1 MWWLFF
7 AFVLLSNATATPQLP
22 PSAIDTTQAAF
33 GGTYSDC
40 DGSPCV
46 TPSSVPLWPSSHGGT
61 SSRWPSLSLNTRPR
75 APVVVACLGGSATA
89 GGGHMPRDKQYASLL
104 RAALQRTGSEGGAPH
119 VDLLGAALSGRR
131 QRQETGGEGGA
142 PHVDGGAATRKQ
154 GPVVLN
160 MAHGMTDT
168 FYALLHFNA
177 LVPRNATHVVWEY
190 AINDPDNDCEPQKA
204 PSWGCTDQ
212 TRGRGFCPRG
222 KCGDGCV
229 ERNCGSGGCACQLAF
244 RAMTAEYVR
253 YFRRF
258 VEMVRDHPNR
268 PVLIFVMLWNAPF
281 TLPHPKT
288 VIHDRL
294 RPLLANQLVVDVA
307 RDWVEQKCHAL
318 ARGRQCSSTSI
329 TDKAMFIAEESGG
342 GAGVVKRYDS
352 HPNEAIHRYI
362 GGRLFDIIDGN
373 GGAAF
378 RPLVDE
384 TLKKNTPLLRAKETT
399 PTQPNKPMR
408 ATGDNG
414 AIDVERAA
422 SWRTTSLLFD
432 APRLPS
438 QDDLVARFN
447 LTYATKGKAESN
459 RFDRMRSVIV
469 PACGKGKEGTQPQQG
484 LPGLRELSF
493 NVIIQPDEQLKGVTV
508 DIGREAAKTLSIEWR
523 ADGHPD
529 GQEKLGVVYT
539 DAEGTTTGG
548 SAKRVPLRLA
558 SWALPVL
565 PSYHGFYDAWFEVDC
580 EGEFAT
586 QLIETNY
593 CAARRRL
600 VRGAGTLFV
609 CDNTRTSVRW
619 ISALVV
625 KKGVGEEDA

>member
-1 MWWLFF
+1 MRCLWRAWRAF
-7 AFVLLSNATATPQLP
+7 AFVLLSNATATPQLH
-22 PSAIDTTQAAF
+22 PSAIDTIQAAVS
-33 GGTYSDC
+33 GTYSDC

-46 TPSSVPLWPSSHGGT
+46 TPSLGSPWPSSH
-61 SSRWPSLSLNTRPR
+61 SN
-75 APVVVACLGGSATA
+75 PVVVACLGGSATA

-104 RAALQRTGSEGGAPH
+104 GAALQRQETGSEGGA
-119 VDLLGAALSGRR
+119 
-131 QRQETGGEGGA
+131 
-142 PHVDGGAATRKQ
+142 ATRKH
-154 GPVVLN
+154 VVLN

-212 TRGRGFCPRG
+212 KRERGFCPQG
-222 KCGDGCV
+222 KCSAGCE

-244 RAMTAEYVR
+244 QAMTAEYVR

-258 VEMVRDHPNR
+258 VEMVRNHANR

-288 VIHDRL
+288 LIHDRL

-307 RDWVEQKCHAL
+307 RDWVEQKCHARS
-318 ARGRQCSSTSI
+318 ARGRQCSGSSNM
-329 TDKAMFIAEESGG
+329 DKAMFLADDSGG
-342 GAGVVKRYDS
+342 GAGVVKRYYA

-373 GGAAF
+373 GGATF
-378 RPLVDE
+378 RPLVE
-384 TLKKNTPLLRAKETT
+384 VGALKKTSTPSLRH
-399 PTQPNKPMR
+399 R
-408 ATGDNG
+408 SGDNG

-447 LTYATKGKAESN
+447 LTYETKGKAESN

-469 PACGKGKEGTQPQQG
+469 PACGKGKEGKEGKERSQPQQ
-484 LPGLRELSF
+484 GLRELSF
-493 NVIIQPDEQLKGVTV
+493 DVGIQPDEQLKGVTV

-523 ADGHPD
+523 ADG
-529 GQEKLGVVYT
+529 Q
-539 DAEGTTTGG
+539 AEGTTTGD
-548 SAKRVPLRLA
+548 STERDQKAERVPLRLA
-558 SWALPVL
+558 PWALPVL
-565 PSYHGFYDAWFEVDC
+565 PSYHGFYDAWFEV
-580 EGEFAT
+580 
-586 QLIETNY
+586 N
-593 CAARRRL
+593 AAQRRL

-625 KKGVGEEDA
+625 KDGVGEEGG